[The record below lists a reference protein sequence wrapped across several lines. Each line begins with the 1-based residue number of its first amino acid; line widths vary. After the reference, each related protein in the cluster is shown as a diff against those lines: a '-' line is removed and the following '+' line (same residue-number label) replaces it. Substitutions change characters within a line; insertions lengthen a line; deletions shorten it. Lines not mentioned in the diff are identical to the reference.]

1 MAQSTVLNEFFNIIS
16 FKTDQA
22 SLAQA
27 QSAITSFKSL
37 ATKAL
42 GAIGVGLSLSWVKN
56 ITEEFSGIND
66 AIRGATEGLG
76 EQSEIQKKILDSA
89 QECRESYGKMA
100 GYVDDLVVKNKTL
113 FPIDDAVG
121 ETLRTDKDHSHR
133 LVP

>member
-37 ATKAL
+37 ATKVL
-42 GAIGVGLSLSWVKN
+42 GTLGVGLSLSWVKN
-56 ITEEFSGIND
+56 ITEEFNGIND

-100 GYVDDLVVKNKTL
+100 GYVDDLVV
-113 FPIDDAVG
+113 
-121 ETLRTDKDHSHR
+121 
-133 LVP
+133 